1 MVETKKV
8 TFANAAGKPLVT
20 VREINAVGR
29 GIKIKHVPRKSTPA
43 DLKKL
48 KTKHEAAVRRAEAR
62 VSMAEGNLS
71 KVKKVAANVQNTLYH
86 AKWKMTKEKNPV
98 AIKNLKEKINKM
110 NGHMKTIA
118 PLIENNQIAVNL
130 AKNKLKAQRELGMKR
145 SRFSF
150 L

>member
-1 MVETKKV
+1 MVETRKV

-48 KTKHEAAVRRAEAR
+48 KTKHEAAVRRAAAR

-110 NGHMKTIA
+110 KNMTKNLA
-118 PLIENNQIAVNL
+118 PKLEMLQINLNL
-130 AKNKLKAQRELGMKR
+130 AKNKLNAQRTTGIKK
-145 SRFSF
+145 SRFTF